1 MTAPLPGEETLKDRH
16 VGWQQRAQS
25 LHLKLGAGTLQRLRE
40 LLG

>member
-1 MTAPLPGEETLKDRH
+1 MTASLPGEETLQDRH

-25 LHLKLGAGTLQRLRE
+25 LHLKLGAGSLQRVHE